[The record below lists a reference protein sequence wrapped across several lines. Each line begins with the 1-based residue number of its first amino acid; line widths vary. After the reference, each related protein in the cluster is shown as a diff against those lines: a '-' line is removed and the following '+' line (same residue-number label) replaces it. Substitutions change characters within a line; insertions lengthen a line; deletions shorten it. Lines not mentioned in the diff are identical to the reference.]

1 MRKNTMTRGQLYLE
15 EYPRL
20 IRQIRRLVELVRTG
34 DPNVA
39 LLALFGSAARL
50 TPHPFSDAD
59 LLVLVHDMRPFYP
72 YTTGSEIAPILHL
85 VREAEDAPEG
95 DICRWPFSIVSG
107 DVWGN
112 EIDEEFLENVAAHG
126 VLLYQQ
132 AGAVVPP
139 VLRNLQP
146 FSIWLERIQALLEGY
161 SRASAA
167 SAPAS

>member
-1 MRKNTMTRGQLYLE
+1 MRRNTVPRGQLYLE

-20 IRQIRRLVELVRTG
+20 IRQIRRLVELVRVG

-39 LLALFGSAARL
+39 LLALFGSTARL
-50 TPHPFSDAD
+50 TPRLFSDAD

-72 YTTGSEIAPILHL
+72 HTTGSQIAPILHL
-85 VREAEDAPEG
+85 VREAEDAAEEG

-107 DVWGN
+107 NTQGSD
-112 EIDEEFLENVAAHG
+112 IDEEFLENVAAHG

-132 AGAVVPP
+132 EGAAIPP
-139 VLRNLQP
+139 VLKMLRPLAV
-146 FSIWLERIQALLEGY
+146 WLEEVQVLLEKQT
-161 SRASAA
+161 RAA